1 MHQRAGGSIGSV
13 LRVARDVA
21 IIALLALVVDLAPG
35 GGNAATAVL
44 TAITLAFLALLAW
57 AVYVLF
63 RQNQFTWLSLTERQ
77 RAAVIVAVG
86 VLALM
91 LAGFDELL
99 STGLGTIVWA
109 ALVAAAVVT
118 LWRTWIESRTY

>member
-1 MHQRAGGSIGSV
+1 VERA
-13 LRVARDVA
+13 LRIARNVA
-21 IIALLALVVDLAPG
+21 IIALLALVVDVVPG

-44 TAITLAFLALLAW
+44 TAITIVFLGLIAFSVW
-57 AVYVLF
+57 LF
-63 RQNQFTWLSLTERQ
+63 YRQNQFTWLSLTTRQ
-77 RAAVIVAVG
+77 RNAVVVSLG

-109 ALVAAAVVT
+109 ALVAAAVVAI
-118 LWRTWIESRTY
+118 WRTWIESRTY